1 MTLLSVPALVAL
13 ALMLSPIAARILGRG
28 AGWPIVAFFVAAL
41 VQLARLTPTAS
52 SAPATWEQRW
62 FPLVIPGPLADSD
75 IAISFAFRADPLS
88 LGFAMLAL
96 GIGSAVF
103 IYSTFYL
110 PKRDGAVSFYVL
122 MTTFMLAVVM
132 LALANDIV
140 LMFIAW
146 ELVSICSFLLI
157 ARAGSGGEAG
167 AMRTLI
173 ITFFGGLLL
182 LAAVAMTISLTGTTV
197 LVDVLG
203 SSQWAEHP
211 EETTI
216 IAALI
221 ALAAFTK
228 AAQFPFHP
236 WLPEAMAAATPVSAF
251 LHAAAVVKAG
261 VYVLLRFSTVFADNV
276 VWQGLLICAGMF
288 TAVMAALF
296 ALQQTDLKR
305 LTAYS
310 TVSQLG
316 WIVATIGIGTPF
328 ALAAAVVHT
337 LSHALFKSSLFML
350 VGVIDHETGTRNIRR
365 IGSVWRQMPFTFGA
379 TVIGAASMAA
389 VPPLFGFLSKEGMLT
404 AFNTGGLSGMW
415 TAVLLAVAFI
425 GATLTFAY
433 SARLVIGAFI
443 DGDRDMSHVHEA
455 PVPLWLSA
463 ALPALLSVPLVAVV
477 AVLDKPVD
485 AIVGAIA
492 AESPQTHL
500 ALWHGINLE
509 LGLSLLAIAAGIGF
523 IVARSVVDK
532 AIEGRELLP
541 TNGAKVLA
549 AVERQASRLGA
560 VLNKPTESLQPAQFL
575 APILWSIIALGG
587 VVLWGVG
594 TEQVID
600 GVPIAE
606 KVANVDRWW
615 DLAALAVA
623 AVGVFGAV
631 RSLTRLKAIIMVS
644 ISGVGVTLMILFLGA
659 PDVALTQFMV
669 EVLVTALMMLVV
681 RRMSPEFPT
690 PSKNQRI
697 FAAVTAIAMGVVTFA
712 AVWGLTGRTGRNEIG
727 EWYLANTLDISG
739 QPNIVNVILVEFRAF
754 DTLGELTVLGFV
766 GVAIAAVV
774 SSIPRGQMEFVP
786 VPMKQPMLGTLPLVQ
801 LMRIFGPILMI
812 VSVLMFLRGHTQP
825 GGGFNAALV
834 ASAGLALIYLASDR
848 DEPVMPKFPPE
859 WFIGAGVSLAVFSG
873 VFGLAKGSFLMP
885 LHGTVGPLEWNTALI
900 FDLGVYF
907 AVIGMFLTALN
918 YLGGEGRPGTDKPLK
933 PAQLPQLQEVEQ

>member
-13 ALMLSPIAARILGRG
+13 ALMLSPIAARIFGRA
-28 AGWPIVAFFVAAL
+28 AGWPIVALFIAAL
-41 VQLARLTPTAS
+41 FQLFRLIPQAIS
-52 SAPATWEQRW
+52 DPAQWQVRW
-62 FPLVIPGPLADSD
+62 FPLVIPGPLAESD
-75 IAISFAFRADPLS
+75 PAIHFALRADPLS
-88 LGFAMLAL
+88 IGFAMLAL

-110 PKRDGAVSFYVL
+110 PKRDGSVSFYVL
-122 MTTFMLAVVM
+122 MTAFMLAVIL

-167 AMRTLI
+167 SMRTLI

-197 LVDVLG
+197 LADVLA
-203 SSQWAEHP
+203 SSQWAAHP
-211 EETTI
+211 LETTI
-216 IAALI
+216 IATLI

-261 VYVLLRFSTVFADNV
+261 VYVLLRFSSVFSDNAA
-276 VWQGLLICAGMF
+276 WQGLLICAGMF

-350 VGVIDHETGTRNIRR
+350 VGVIDHETGSRNIRR
-365 IGSVWRQMPFTFGA
+365 IGSIWRQMPFTFGA

-389 VPPLFGFLSKEGMLT
+389 VPPLFGFVSKEGMLT
-404 AFNTGGLSGMW
+404 AFNTGGLSGAW
-415 TAVLLAVAFI
+415 TAVLLTVAFI

-443 DGDRDMSHVHEA
+443 DGDRDANHVHEA

-463 ALPALLSVPLVAVV
+463 AIPALVSVPLVAVV

-492 AESPQTHL
+492 TDSPHTHL
-500 ALWHGINLE
+500 ALWHGLNLE
-509 LGLSLLAIAAGIGF
+509 LGLSLLAIAAGVGF
-523 IVARSVVDK
+523 IVARRSVDK
-532 AIEGRELLP
+532 AIEERELLP

-549 AVERQASRLGA
+549 AIESNASRVGNW
-560 VLNKPTESLQPAQFL
+560 LNKPTESLQPGQFL

-587 VVLWGVG
+587 FVLFG
-594 TEQVID
+594 TGMNGTID
-600 GVPIAE
+600 GVPITE
-606 KVANVDRWW
+606 KVAGVDRWW
-615 DLAALAVA
+615 DLAALAVS
-623 AVGVFGAV
+623 VIGVVGAV
-631 RSLTRLKAIIMVS
+631 RSITRLKAIIMVS
-644 ISGVGVTLMILFLGA
+644 IAGVGVTLMILFLGA

-681 RRMSPEFPT
+681 RRMSPEFNV
-690 PSKNQRI
+690 PSKKQHY
-697 FAAVTAIAMGVVTFA
+697 FATITALAMGVVTFA
-712 AVWGLTGRTGRNEIG
+712 AVWGLTARNGRNELG
-727 EWYLANTLDISG
+727 EWYINNTLDVAG

-774 SSIPRGQMEFVP
+774 SSIPRQQMEFRP
-786 VPMKQPMLGTLPLVQ
+786 VPMKQPNLGTLPLTQ
-801 LMRIFGPILMI
+801 LMRFLGPVLLI

-834 ASAGLALIYLASDR
+834 ASAGLALVYIASDK
-848 DEPVMPKFPPE
+848 DNPVLPKFPPE
-859 WFIGAGVSLAVFSG
+859 WFIGSGVGLAVLSG

-885 LHGTVGPLEWNTALI
+885 LHSIVGPLEWSTAML

-918 YLGGEGRPGTDKPLK
+918 YLGGEGRPGSSKLAAAPVDI
-933 PAQLPQLQEVEQ
+933 EVKEASK